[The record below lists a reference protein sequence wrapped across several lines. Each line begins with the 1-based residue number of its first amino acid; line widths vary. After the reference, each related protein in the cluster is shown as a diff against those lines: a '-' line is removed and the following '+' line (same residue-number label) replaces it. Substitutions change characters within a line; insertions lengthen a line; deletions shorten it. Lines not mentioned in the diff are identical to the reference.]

1 MGSRWQCSNV
11 QKGAAR
17 RSPRPAY
24 ALGGGVP
31 PRLRGL
37 AEDRRG
43 REEGGRRRCQ
53 EAASSAE
60 ETGTGAGEQR
70 GGGWDRGGGRHGGRG
85 ASHGAASHDL
95 RVVRRA
101 GIDKV
106 GR

>member
-43 REEGGRRRCQ
+43 REEGGPLARP
-53 EAASSAE
+53 
-60 ETGTGAGEQR
+60 GGGEQR
-70 GGGWDRGGGRHGGRG
+70 GGGWDWGGGRHGGRG
-85 ASHGAASHDL
+85 ASHGAASRDL